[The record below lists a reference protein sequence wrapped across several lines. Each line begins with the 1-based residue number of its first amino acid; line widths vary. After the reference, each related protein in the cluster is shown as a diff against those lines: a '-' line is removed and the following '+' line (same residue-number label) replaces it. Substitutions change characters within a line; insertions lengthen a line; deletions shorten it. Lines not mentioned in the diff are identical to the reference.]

1 MPALLRHSLVLAG
14 RSLTK
19 SARNPGAL
27 VNGVV
32 TPTLFLLL
40 FVYLFGGSV
49 AGSTDAY
56 LDYLFP
62 GIVVMGAGLSGLLS
76 SGLSINIDMRK
87 GVFDRFRSLPIA
99 RSAPL
104 LGSLLADLVRYVVA
118 VALLFGIG
126 YLMGFRVQSDPGS
139 ALAAVA
145 LALAFGFCLSW
156 VTVLLG
162 VLVRDENA
170 VMGFA
175 FLAVIPL
182 MLGTS
187 LAAPVDTLPGWLGTW
202 ANVNP
207 VSHAMDAARA
217 LLTGTP
223 VGDSVTWTLGWSAAI
238 LAVFCP
244 LAVAAYGRRR

>member
-1 MPALLRHSLVLAG
+1 MTPAPSPAPALPPLLRHSLVLAG
-14 RSLTK
+14 RGLTK

-49 AGSTDAY
+49 TGSTDAY

-104 LGSLLADLVRYVVA
+104 LGSVLADLVRYVV
-118 VALLFGIG
+118 
-126 YLMGFRVQSDPGS
+126 
-139 ALAAVA
+139 AVA

-187 LAAPVDTLPGWLGTW
+187 LAAPVDTLPGWLASW
-202 ANVNP
+202 ANANP

-223 VGDSVTWTLGWSAAI
+223 AGDSVAWTLGWSAAI

-244 LAVAAYGRRR
+244 LAVAAYGRER